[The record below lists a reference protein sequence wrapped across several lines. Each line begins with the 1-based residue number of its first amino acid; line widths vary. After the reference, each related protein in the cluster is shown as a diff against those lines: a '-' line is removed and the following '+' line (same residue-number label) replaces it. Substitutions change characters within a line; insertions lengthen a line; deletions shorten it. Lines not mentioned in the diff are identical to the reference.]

1 MKKKLTHNLFL
12 KILSV
17 LFAAMLWIVVAI
29 ATDPYKTVIIPDV
42 QIKIINEEEITGQG
56 IGQIYS
62 VVSPQNSTVSI
73 KVYGQRSKV
82 EKLKASDIEA
92 VVDFSEVSSV
102 GAAYINV
109 AEPEGITILSKT
121 PEMMK
126 IDIEAL
132 EEKTFEVQ
140 TKLNGDVAEGYMVN
154 AHSTSPETITV
165 IAPESVMQMLAS
177 AQVDVNVSE
186 STEDI
191 NTTSKITLYD
201 ASGKV
206 VDYEKN
212 KNIDVSAKTAQI
224 YVQTLMTK
232 EVTIEVE
239 TAGSVSDDY
248 KLTGISQSRESV
260 LLKGQT
266 RVLSA
271 VDKIVVTEESNL
283 VDLTNLTDSKSIIVD
298 ITDFLP
304 EGTAF
309 VNEDDKF
316 ITVALTIEP
325 LIERSFTMSVDS
337 LNIRNLAENLEVL
350 EEETD
355 DKFVIRLRGLEAA
368 LDTVTVDSFRPYI
381 NMNGYGQGMHRC
393 RVYMTLPPDV
403 TLVDNVYVLIDLGEI
418 PQEVIVPPV
427 EPETP
432 VEGDDPQPETLAVDD
447 NSQPAGV

>member
-1 MKKKLTHNLFL
+1 MLRDLGYGKVNARMKKKLTHNLFL

-29 ATDPYKTVIIPDV
+29 ATDPYKTVIISDV
-42 QIKIINEEEITGQG
+42 PITIINEEEITGQG

-82 EKLKASDIEA
+82 ESLKASDIEA

-102 GAAYINV
+102 GAAYIKV
-109 AEPEGITILSKT
+109 TEPEGITILSKA

-126 IDIEAL
+126 IEIEAL

-140 TKLNGDVAEGYMVN
+140 TKLNGNVADGYMVN
-154 AHSTSPETITV
+154 THSTNPETITI
-165 IAPESVMQMLAS
+165 IAPESVMQMLAR
-177 AQVDVNVSE
+177 AQVNVDVNQ

-201 ASGKV
+201 ASGRV
-206 VDYEKN
+206 VDYERN
-212 KNIDVSAKTAQI
+212 KNIDISVKTAEV

-232 EVTIEVE
+232 EVLVEVE
-239 TAGSVSDDY
+239 TAGSVDDDHR
-248 KLTGISQSRESV
+248 LTGVSQSTEIV

-266 RVLSA
+266 EVLEA
-271 VDKIVVTEESNL
+271 VDKIVISKESNL
-283 VDLTNLTDSKSIIVD
+283 VDLTNLTDSKEIIVD

-316 ITVALTIEP
+316 ITIGLTIEP
-325 LIERSFTMSVDS
+325 LVERSFTIQVSA
-337 LNIRNLAENLEVL
+337 LNILNLAEDLEIAA
-350 EEETD
+350 EETD
-355 DKFVIRLRGLEAA
+355 EEFTIKLRGLEAD
-368 LDTVTVDSFRPYI
+368 LNTITVASLRPYI
-381 NMNGYGQGMHRC
+381 NMTGYGQGLNRC
-393 RVYMTLPPDV
+393 RVYMTLPAGV
-403 TLVDNVYVLIDLGEI
+403 TLVESVDVIVDLQLI
-418 PQEVIVPPV
+418 PQEAVVPPV
-427 EPETP
+427 EPESP
-432 VEGDDPQPETLAVDD
+432 VTGA
-447 NSQPAGV
+447 